1 MSAVL
6 EAPPKVKRL
15 LHAGCGTSG
24 LPPWYEGAEEVRLD
38 IDPAAK
44 PDIVASLVDL
54 GDIGEFDVIY
64 TSHCVEHLYP
74 ADVRIALAEF
84 YRVTKPGGHV
94 MVIVPDLEGVQATED
109 VLYECH
115 GVGPLTGLDLI
126 YGCRFDAARST
137 YMAHHSGFVSSTL
150 EAAMRAAGFEQVDM
164 KRLPQ
169 YNLMAIGR
177 KAALKEG

>member
-1 MSAVL
+1 M
-6 EAPPKVKRL
+6 RL
-15 LHAGCGTSG
+15 LHAGCGGTG
-24 LPPWYEGAEEVRLD
+24 LPPWFEGRYDEVRLD
-38 IDPAAK
+38 IDPEMK

-54 GDIGEFDVIY
+54 GDIGEYDVVY

-74 ADVRIALAEF
+74 SDVRTALAEF
-84 YRVTKPGGHV
+84 YRVTKPGGFV

-109 VLYECH
+109 VLYECQNI
-115 GVGPLTGLDLI
+115 GPMTGLDLI

-150 EAAMRAAGFEQVDM
+150 EAAMKAAGFETVTM

-169 YNLMAIGR
+169 YNLMAVGQR
-177 KAALKEG
+177 KA